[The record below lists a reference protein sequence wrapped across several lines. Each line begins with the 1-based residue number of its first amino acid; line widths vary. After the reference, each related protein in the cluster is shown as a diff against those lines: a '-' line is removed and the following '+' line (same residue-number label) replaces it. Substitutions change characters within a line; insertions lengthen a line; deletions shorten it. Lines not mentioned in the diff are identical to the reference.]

1 MPSAVEKPKRG
12 RPPKL
17 AAEKLRDRIWIHAV
31 RLRSSFASGY
41 MLEKTVEAEKVKRQ
55 AGQVMRPRKWDRY
68 LNGERGPGKVA
79 GRRDSV
85 TLAEAEF
92 PGTACWHRSPLWQ
105 ALSAKPMTAAACEA
119 VLHRLDIDVAELLL
133 TIDSRAGADAPR
145 PRGFDQTLA
154 DQLVAVGSF
163 DALAA
168 AIVLVRWSEAIAS
181 PQLRDLALAC
191 YGRLQPVIATLPEI
205 APFHAELFSLIDAR
219 CKHWVYPA
227 PNQRLEVVI
236 FWQGMR
242 DTVWRPDPAE

>member
-12 RPPKL
+12 RPPKS
-17 AAEKLRDRIWIHAV
+17 AAENLRDRIWIHAV

-41 MLEKTVEAEKVKRQ
+41 MLEKTVEGAKVKRQ

-79 GRRDSV
+79 GKRDSV
-85 TLAEAEF
+85 ILAEEEF
-92 PGTACWHRSPLWQ
+92 PGTAGWHRSPLWR
-105 ALSAKPMTAAACEA
+105 ALSPKSMTAAACEA
-119 VLHRLDIDVAELLL
+119 ALHQLDIDVAELLL

-145 PRGFDQTLA
+145 ARGFDQALA
-154 DQLVAVGSF
+154 DQLVAVGGF

-181 PQLRDLALAC
+181 PPLRDLALEC
-191 YGRLQPVIATLPEI
+191 YGRLQPAIAALPEI
-205 APFHAELFSLIDAR
+205 APFHEELFSLIDTR

-242 DTVWRPDPAE
+242 DTNWSKPSG